1 MARSILL
8 NLFSLILPLIV
19 LVLVPMWLEPR
30 LPQVFFSPGHSR
42 QPTEGAVSS
51 WRARA

>member
-1 MARSILL
+1 MPRSILL

-30 LPQVFFSPGHSR
+30 LHSLFYAGDVPPPSR
-42 QPTEGAVSS
+42 GAVSLR
-51 WRARA
+51 RARA